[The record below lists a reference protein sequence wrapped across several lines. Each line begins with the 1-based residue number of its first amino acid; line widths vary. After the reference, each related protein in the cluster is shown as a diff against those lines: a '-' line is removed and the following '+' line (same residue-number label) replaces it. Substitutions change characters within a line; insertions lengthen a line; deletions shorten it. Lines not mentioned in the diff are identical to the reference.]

1 MSYLKR
7 IIYCLYFMDNNFHL
21 SRNFSLQKVGDLNW
35 LNNNF
40 EFGLSTGNID
50 ELMVILVKKNPNQNE
65 FKEYF
70 KTIEKLKKNIFIPI
84 TLGGGIS
91 TYEISKNFFES
102 GADKILINT
111 FAYKAIDLIDKI
123 SGNYGSQA
131 ISIGVDY
138 KKNENQINLYSNC
151 GNILEKI
158 KFEDHLN
165 KLEQFNCGELILN
178 SIDNDGNGAGLD
190 LSITKKIKDNYSK
203 PILLMGGAGKP
214 EHFAEG
220 LKKEHVSGVVSANL
234 FNFLGSG
241 LKNVR
246 LKLIEDGINIAK
258 FD

>member
-1 MSYLKR
+1 
-7 IIYCLYFMDNNFHL
+7 MDNNFHL
-21 SRNFSLQKVGDLNW
+21 SRNFRLQKVGDLNW

-50 ELMVILVKKNPNQNE
+50 ELMVIFVKKNPNKDE
-65 FKEYF
+65 FHNYF

-111 FAYKAIDLIDKI
+111 FVYKSIDLINKI

-131 ISIGVDY
+131 ISVGIDY
-138 KKNENQINLYSNC
+138 KRNEKQIGLYSNC
-151 GNILEKI
+151 GNTLEKI
-158 KFEDHLN
+158 TFEDHLN
-165 KLEQFNCGELILN
+165 NLERVNCGELILN

-190 LSITKKIKDNYSK
+190 LNITEKIKNGYSK

-214 EHFAEG
+214 EHFTEG
-220 LKKEHVSGVVSANL
+220 LKIDDVSGIVSANL

-246 LKLIEDGINIAK
+246 LKLIKDGINIAK